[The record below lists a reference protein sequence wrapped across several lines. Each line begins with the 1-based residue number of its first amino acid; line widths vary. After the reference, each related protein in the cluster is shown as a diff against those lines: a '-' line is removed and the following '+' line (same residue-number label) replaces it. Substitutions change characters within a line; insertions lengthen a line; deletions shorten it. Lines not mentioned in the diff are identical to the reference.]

1 MKQKLLL
8 TLLLIFT
15 IKSFSQD
22 SKFSIEANYLFTIDN
37 NFLGEDSYGIVD
49 LGLKYRFVEFNS
61 VQIGVSLNGGV
72 LIDNSNQN
80 NSPQD
85 FLITTYI
92 IQPKIFAELNLESL
106 EKLHPFLGLG
116 YTFMSFQLSGSNNG
130 MDVSGESDNLSGFG
144 LNLGVAYDISSKVF
158 VQVQY
163 DFTKLNVDDV
173 PDIKFNTNVNLLK
186 IGIGLKI

>member
-1 MKQKLLL
+1 MKYNLLFGF
-8 TLLLIFT
+8 LLIFT
-15 IKSFSQD
+15 ISVFSQN
-22 SKFSIEANYLFTIDN
+22 SKFSLEANFPITIDN
-37 NFLGEDSYGIVD
+37 NFLGDDSYGIID
-49 LGLKYRFVEFNS
+49 LGLKYRFTELNPIK
-61 VQIGVSLNGGV
+61 IGVSLNGSV

-85 FLITTYI
+85 FLVTTYI
-92 IQPKIFAELNLESL
+92 IQPKVFAELNVDTV

-116 YTFMSFQLSGSNNG
+116 YTFMNFQLSGSNNG
-130 MDVSGESDNLSGFG
+130 MDVSDESDNLSGFG
-144 LNLGVAYDISSKVF
+144 FNFGVAYDISNKIF

-163 DFTKLNVDDV
+163 DFTKLKVDDV

>member
-1 MKQKLLL
+1 MNQKLLL
-8 TLLLIFT
+8 IVLFIFT

-22 SKFSIEANYLFTIDN
+22 SKFSIEANYPFAIDN
-37 NFLGEDSYGIVD
+37 NFLGEDSYGLVD
-49 LGLKYRFVEFNS
+49 LGLKYRFAEFNPI
-61 VQIGVSLNGGV
+61 QIGVSINGGV

-85 FLITTYI
+85 FLVTTYS
-92 IQPKIFAELNLESL
+92 IQPKIFTELNLESM

-116 YTFMSFQLSGSNNG
+116 YTFMNFQLSGSNNG

-144 LNLGVAYDISSKVF
+144 LNLGVAYDISNNVF

-173 PDIKFNTNVNLLK
+173 PDIKYNTNVNLLK

>member
-1 MKQKLLL
+1 MKQKILLI
-8 TLLLIFT
+8 LLLIFT

-22 SKFSIEANYLFTIDN
+22 SRFSIEANYPFTIDD
-37 NFLGEDSYGIVD
+37 NFLGKDSYGIVD
-49 LGLKYRFVEFNS
+49 LGVKYRFAKFNP
-61 VQIGVSLNGGV
+61 VQIGISLNGGV

-92 IQPKIFAELNLESL
+92 IQPKIFAELSIESI

-130 MDVSGESDNLSGFG
+130 MDVSDESDNMSGLG
-144 LNLGVAYDISSKVF
+144 LNLGLAYDISNKVF
-158 VQVQY
+158 IQVQY
-163 DFTKLNVDDV
+163 DFTKLNVDDA
-173 PDIKFNTNVNLLK
+173 PEIKYNTNVNLLK
-186 IGIGLKI
+186 IGVGLKI

>member
-1 MKQKLLL
+1 MNQKLLL
-8 TLLLIFT
+8 IVLFIFT

-22 SKFSIEANYLFTIDN
+22 SKFSIEANYPFAIDN
-37 NFLGEDSYGIVD
+37 NFLGEDSYGLVD
-49 LGLKYRFVEFNS
+49 LGLKYRFAEFNPI
-61 VQIGVSLNGGV
+61 QIGVSINGGV

-85 FLITTYI
+85 FLVTTYS
-92 IQPKIFAELNLESL
+92 IQPKIFTELNLESM

-116 YTFMSFQLSGSNNG
+116 YTFMNFQLSGSNNG
-130 MDVSGESDNLSGFG
+130 MDVSGESDSLSGFG
-144 LNLGVAYDISSKVF
+144 LNIGAAYDISNKVF
-158 VQVQY
+158 VQVLY

-173 PDIKFNTNVNLLK
+173 PDIKYNTNVNLLK

>member
-1 MKQKLLL
+1 MKQNLLFGF
-8 TLLLIFT
+8 LLIFT
-15 IKSFSQD
+15 FSSFSQN
-22 SKFSIEANYLFTIDN
+22 SKFSIEANYPITIDN
-37 NFLGEDSYGIVD
+37 NFLGDDSYGIID
-49 LGLKYRFVEFNS
+49 LGLKYRFTELNPIK
-61 VQIGVSLNGGV
+61 IGVSLNGGV

-85 FLITTYI
+85 FLVTIYI
-92 IQPKIFAELNLESL
+92 IQPKVFAELNVESV

-116 YTFMSFQLSGSNNG
+116 YTFMNFQLSGSNNG
-130 MDVSGESDNLSGFG
+130 MNVSGESDNLSGFG
-144 LNLGVAYDISSKVF
+144 FNFGVAYDISNKIF

-163 DFTKLNVDDV
+163 DFTKLNADDV

>member
-15 IKSFSQD
+15 IKTFSQD
-22 SKFSIEANYLFTIDN
+22 SKFSIEANYPITIDN
-37 NFLGEDSYGIVD
+37 NFLGEDSYGIID
-49 LGLKYRFVEFNS
+49 LGLKYRFAEFNP
-61 VQIGVSLNGGV
+61 VQIGISLNGGV

-85 FLITTYI
+85 FLVTTYI
-92 IQPKIFAELNLESL
+92 IQPKIFAELNLESI

-116 YTFMSFQLSGSNNG
+116 YTFMNFQLSGSNNG

-144 LNLGVAYDISSKVF
+144 LNLGVAYDISNKVF

>member
-1 MKQKLLL
+1 MKYYLLFGF
-8 TLLLIFT
+8 LLIFT
-15 IKSFSQD
+15 ISAFSQN
-22 SKFSIEANYLFTIDN
+22 SKFSIEANYPITIDN
-37 NFLGEDSYGIVD
+37 NFLGDDSYGIID
-49 LGLKYRFVEFNS
+49 LGLKYRFTELNPIK
-61 VQIGVSLNGGV
+61 IGVSLNGSV

-85 FLITTYI
+85 FLVTTYI
-92 IQPKIFAELNLESL
+92 IQPKVFAELNVDTV

-116 YTFMSFQLSGSNNG
+116 YTFMNFQLSGSNNG
-130 MDVSGESDNLSGFG
+130 MDVSDESDNLSGFG
-144 LNLGVAYDISSKVF
+144 FNFGVAYDISNKIF

-163 DFTKLNVDDV
+163 DFTKLKVDDV

>member
-1 MKQKLLL
+1 MKQNLLL

-15 IKSFSQD
+15 INTYSQD
-22 SKFSIEANYLFTIDN
+22 SKFSIEANYPITIDN
-37 NFLGEDSYGIVD
+37 NFLQDAYGIVD
-49 LGLKYRFVEFNS
+49 IGLKYRFVELNPIK
-61 VQIGVSLNGGV
+61 IGVSLNGGV

-85 FLITTYI
+85 FLVTTYI
-92 IQPKIFAELNLESL
+92 IQPKVFGELNLESI

-116 YTFMSFQLSGSNNG
+116 YTFMNYQLSGSNNG
-130 MDVSGESDNLSGFG
+130 IDVSGISENLSGFG
-144 LNLGVAYDISSKVF
+144 LNLGVAYDISNKIF

-163 DFTKLNVDDV
+163 DFTKLNIKDG
-173 PDIKFNTNVNLLK
+173 PNEKFNTNVNLLK

>member
-1 MKQKLLL
+1 MKQYLLFGF
-8 TLLLIFT
+8 LLIFT
-15 IKSFSQD
+15 FSTFSQN
-22 SKFSIEANYLFTIDN
+22 SKFSIEANYPITIDN
-37 NFLGEDSYGIVD
+37 NFLGDDSYGIVD
-49 LGLKYRFVEFNS
+49 LGLKYRFAELNPIK
-61 VQIGVSLNGGV
+61 IGVSLNGGV

-85 FLITTYI
+85 FLVTTYI
-92 IQPKIFAELNLESL
+92 IQPKVFAELNVESV

-116 YTFMSFQLSGSNNG
+116 YTFMNFQLSGSNNG
-130 MDVSGESDNLSGFG
+130 MNVSGESENLSGFG
-144 LNLGVAYDISSKVF
+144 FNFGVAYDISNKIF